1 MLFKRLK
8 IRELLLLLALV
19 SAGSAFA
26 STGGGSLI
34 LPVSRLSSQNNVL
47 ES

>member
-26 STGGGSLI
+26 STGGGLI